1 MAEPILPRATRRGV
15 ALDWVKFDAE
25 LARDGAVDPVDKAL
39 YAAIASFVD
48 TAERV
53 SPEVSDPDD
62 LPPWVPTRRRLAG
75 CIGRSVDTVDRSTRR
90 LEGLGLLLVHRQPD
104 PANPRRHLPSEYELL
119 DHHLWDERAAQR
131 AAERAASSGGGRTH
145 AARGGRTHAARGG
158 RTHAAVKD
166 LGEDLEEGR
175 GEAGVSAVGQSA
187 GGEARAAGSD
197 SAAGKPAPGKG
208 GSAADTKKSAP
219 KTKTRKLAPPPPPV
233 PGEEEVWAMLDAEL
247 VAIGQRRGVRPPTL
261 RKAVRRVLGHGGGAD
276 TFALHP
282 RGPEHAAQRLY
293 QGWQQAGGRER
304 ATPGYAGPLE
314 PIRRPV
320 GYLVEVLTATPC
332 QEQACERGVLLTTGA
347 ECTDCGERAA
357 ERAAAALRERLTAM
371 MPGLPEP
378 RRVGPRPEPPM
389 RPVGTWVCEGEGC
402 GRKGAGDRPDVPLC
416 SDCTAEIERARREYL
431 ALHHGVSARG

>member
-1 MAEPILPRATRRGV
+1 MPDEVRPGRRSRYRFTQTPQWALLLPELSDAGYRAYSLLLAHVSQERDDALVWPHQRSLAAMLSKRPEALSRVITKELVPLGLVDVEARRYGANRSRRRNVYTVHEEPPEGWQGV
-15 ALDWVKFDAE
+15 ASVGEW
-25 LARDGAVDPVDKAL
+25 
-39 YAAIASFVD
+39 YAAHRE
-48 TAERV
+48 TAGQPGDAKNRV
-53 SPEVSDPDD
+53 SGDAKNRASGDAKNRAGNYTKGD
-62 LPPWVPTRRRLAG
+62 LH
-75 CIGRSVDTVDRSTRR
+75 
-90 LEGLGLLLVHRQPD
+90 EG
-104 PANPRRHLPSEYELL
+104 
-119 DHHLWDERAAQR
+119 
-131 AAERAASSGGGRTH
+131 
-145 AARGGRTHAARGG
+145 
-158 RTHAAVKD
+158 
-166 LGEDLEEGR
+166 EGSR
-175 GEAGVSAVGQSA
+175 VSAVGQSA
-187 GGEARAAGSD
+187 GGGARAAGSD

-233 PGEEEVWAMLDAEL
+233 PGEDDVWAMLDAEL
-247 VAIGQRRGVRPPTL
+247 LAIGQRRGVRPPTL
-261 RKAVRRVLGHGGGAD
+261 RKAVRKLLGHGGGAD

-347 ECTDCGERAA
+347 ECADCGERAA

-416 SDCTAEIERARREYL
+416 SDCLGEIERARREYL